1 MPYKHINKSWEF
13 IKIFKHKLPIMS
25 HINVVYKI
33 ECKDRDASYVR
44 QTSRILKKRI
54 NEHRNH
60 IGIRHNDL

>member
-1 MPYKHINKSWEF
+1 
-13 IKIFKHKLPIMS
+13 MS

-60 IGIRHNDL
+60 IGIRHTTICDYGA